1 MTSHSTN
8 YPPLLPV
15 PQGIPSL
22 SPAMAQAPQT
32 GNAPART
39 LLDLIADGFYLL
51 MLLKRGQLPSAEGP
65 FVEAVQRHLD
75 TVERNAAK
83 LGIASEDVYAAKYAF
98 CAAVDEALLSQPSA
112 LREDWERNPL
122 QLRLF
127 GEHLAGEHFF
137 DRLEQLRAQGAP
149 RLASLEVY
157 HYCLLL
163 GFEGKYRLEG
173 PEKLGYLTA
182 RLGDEI
188 VYLKGR
194 RAAFAPHWQ
203 PPDRVA
209 HALRRV
215 VPVWAPV
222 AVFGALAVLAFLGF
236 HLLLGHDTEQRLGE
250 YREVVGLPAK
260 TAQLTI
266 TLP

>member
-1 MTSHSTN
+1 MN
-8 YPPLLPV
+8 YANPPV
-15 PQGIPSL
+15 PQGMPSL
-22 SPAMAQAPQT
+22 SPAQASPRPS
-32 GNAPART
+32 GGANPRS
-39 LLDLIADGFYLL
+39 LLDLMADGFYLL
-51 MLLKRGQLPSAEGP
+51 MLLRRGQLPASEAA
-65 FVEAVQRHLD
+65 FVDSVQRFLD
-75 TVERNAAK
+75 GVERGATR

-98 CAAVDEALLSQPSA
+98 CAAVDEAMLGQPSS
-112 LREDWERNPL
+112 LRDAWECNPL

-149 RLASLEVY
+149 RLPSLEVY

-173 PEKLGYLTA
+173 PEKLGYLIA

-188 VYLKGR
+188 VYLKGKR
-194 RAAFAPHWQ
+194 TGFAPHWA
-203 PPDRVA
+203 PPDKVA

-215 VPVWAPV
+215 VPLWAP
-222 AVFGALAVLAFLGF
+222 AAVLA
-236 HLLLGHDTEQRLGE
+236 
-250 YREVVGLPAK
+250 VVGLLGYFGLDALLGGHTEQQLAGYHEVVQLPGR
-260 TAQLTI
+260 TAHLTI

>member
-1 MTSHSTN
+1 MN
-8 YPPLLPV
+8 YPQPPV
-15 PQGIPSL
+15 PQGMPSL
-22 SPAMAQAPQT
+22 SPALANPTPGAGATP
-32 GNAPART
+32 RS
-39 LLDLIADGFYLL
+39 LLDLMSDGFYLL
-51 MLLKRGQLPSAEGP
+51 MLLKRGQLPASEGP
-65 FVEAVQRHLD
+65 FVESIQRFLEN
-75 TVERNAAK
+75 VERGAVK
-83 LGIASEDVYAAKYAF
+83 LGIAAEDIYAAKYAF
-98 CAAVDEALLSQPSA
+98 CAAVDEAILSQPSS
-112 LREDWERNPL
+112 LREEWERNPL

-149 RLASLEVY
+149 RLPSLEVY

-188 VYLKGR
+188 AYLKGR
-194 RAAFAPHWQ
+194 RAGFAPHWA
-203 PPDRVA
+203 PPDKIA

-215 VPVWAPV
+215 VPLWAPAAAMA
-222 AVFGALAVLAFLGF
+222 AVGVVGFLGL
-236 HLLLGHDTEQRLGE
+236 HALLDRSTDRQLARHH
-250 YREVVGLPAK
+250 EVVQLPAR
-260 TAQLTI
+260 TAHLTI

>member
-1 MTSHSTN
+1 MTFMQT
-8 YPPLLPV
+8 PA
-15 PQGIPSL
+15 PQGMPSL
-22 SPAMAQAPQT
+22 SSNPALMAAAPNSSQA
-32 GNAPART
+32 ARS

-51 MLLKRGQLPSAEGP
+51 MLVKRGQMPLNAAS
-65 FVEAVQRHLD
+65 FFEAIQRFLE
-75 TVERNAAK
+75 TVERGASK
-83 LGIASEDVYAAKYAF
+83 LGISAEDVYAAKYAF
-98 CAAVDEALLSQPSA
+98 CAAVDEAVLSQPSTM
-112 LREDWERNPL
+112 RDDWEVHPL

-137 DRLEQLRAQGAP
+137 DRLDQLRAQGAA

-188 VYLKGR
+188 VFLKGK
-194 RAAFAPHWQ
+194 RAAFAPHWA

-209 HALRRV
+209 HTLRNV
-215 VPVWAPV
+215 MPLWAP
-222 AVFGALAVLAFLGF
+222 AAVLA
-236 HLLLGHDTEQRLGE
+236 
-250 YREVVGLPAK
+250 VVGLGGFFGLNLMLKKNTAKQLASYNNVVQLPAR
-260 TAQLTI
+260 TAHLTI

>member
-1 MTSHSTN
+1 MNYHHSSE
-8 YPPLLPV
+8 
-15 PQGIPSL
+15 PQPMPSL
-22 SPAMAQAPQT
+22 TPAMAAPAPSA
-32 GNAPART
+32 APARS
-39 LLDLIADGFYLL
+39 LLDLMSEGFYLL
-51 MLLKRGQLPSAEGP
+51 MLLKRGQLPSNEDV
-65 FVEAVQRHLD
+65 FVQAVQRFLEG
-75 TVERNAAK
+75 VERGAAR
-83 LGIASEDVYAAKYAF
+83 LNIPAEDVYASKYAF
-98 CAAVDEALLSQPSA
+98 CAAVDEVILSQPSA
-112 LREDWERNPL
+112 LRDSWEIHPL

-149 RLASLEVY
+149 RLPSLEVY

-173 PEKLGYLTA
+173 TEKLGYLTA

-188 VYLKGR
+188 AFLKGKR
-194 RAAFAPHWQ
+194 SGFAPHAL

-215 VPVWAPV
+215 VPIWAP
-222 AVFGALAVLAFLGF
+222 AVLLAVAGGAAFLLMDG
-236 HLLLGHDTEQRLGE
+236 LLGRNTEQRLST
-250 YREVVGLPAK
+250 YNNVVQMPAR
-260 TAQLTI
+260 TAHLTI